1 MTLDEFKNLL
11 DLHSGDLSRWPATQ
25 LQAAITL
32 AKENP
37 AAQSL
42 LEDAVALD
50 DTFRHYDV
58 PAVDIPALENRIMAA
73 IADVPAAS
81 ISRAPD
87 VPQPW
92 TIFGWRP
99 AYIFAPS
106 GGLMAAALIGFL
118 IGASPAQQAEHLL
131 DPAFYS
137 VDQIM
142 TGDTDI
148 YEGSLF

>member
-1 MTLDEFKNLL
+1 MTLDEFKDLL
-11 DLHSGDLSRWPATQ
+11 ELHSGDLSRWPADK
-25 LQAAITL
+25 LQAAVAV
-32 AKENP
+32 AKQNP
-37 AAQSL
+37 VAQAL
-42 LEDAVALD
+42 LDDAVAMD
-50 DTFRHYDV
+50 DTLRHYDV
-58 PAVDIPALENRIMAA
+58 AAVDMSALENRIMAA

-81 ISRAPD
+81 ESRAPD

-106 GGLMAAALIGFL
+106 GGLLAAALIGFL
-118 IGASPAQQAEHLL
+118 IGAAPVKSTEYLL